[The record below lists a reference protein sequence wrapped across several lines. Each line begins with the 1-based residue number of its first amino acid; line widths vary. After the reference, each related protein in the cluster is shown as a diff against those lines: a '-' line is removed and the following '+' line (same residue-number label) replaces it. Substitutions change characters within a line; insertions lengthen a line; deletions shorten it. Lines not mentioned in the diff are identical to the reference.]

1 MKLTNGY
8 GQKLSLHG
16 VALYYR
22 NINNDGMCTNIRAC
36 QIDKPLKIYV
46 IYFIKP
52 LRCLSIVIL
61 RSKQKKLVSSAR
73 TSNDQNFVGGEPDV
87 FCGDSSSR

>member
-36 QIDKPLKIYV
+36 QID
-46 IYFIKP
+46 
-52 LRCLSIVIL
+52 
-61 RSKQKKLVSSAR
+61 
-73 TSNDQNFVGGEPDV
+73 
-87 FCGDSSSR
+87 